1 MNKRQ
6 LIPKRSIDCDLAFVD
21 TQPMETQPNPVDICP
36 VMLEKR
42 FEQIAQRFKLL
53 SDPSRLQILSAICN
67 QERNV
72 TEICKRTR
80 LNQANVSK
88 HLQLLK
94 CSGVVACRRVG
105 NCRYYRII
113 DNDLLSLC
121 AKSLLEIDSLSLP
134 SHIGDEIYVQNPSQ
148 DHTGLLANRTCY
160 SRLSSDC
167 SGSARTCPAC
177 QSCSRD

>member
-1 MNKRQ
+1 
-6 LIPKRSIDCDLAFVD
+6 
-21 TQPMETQPNPVDICP
+21 METQPDPVDICP

-42 FEQIAQRFKLL
+42 FKQIAQRFKLL

-121 AKSLLEIDSLSLP
+121 AKSLLEIEQLSLP
-134 SHIGDEIYVQNPSQ
+134 SHTGGDIHVQNSIQ
-148 DHTGLLANRTCY
+148 DYAGLLANRACY
-160 SRLSSDC
+160 SRLPSDGP
-167 SGSARTCPAC
+167 GSAGTSPTC
-177 QSCSRD
+177 QSCSGD